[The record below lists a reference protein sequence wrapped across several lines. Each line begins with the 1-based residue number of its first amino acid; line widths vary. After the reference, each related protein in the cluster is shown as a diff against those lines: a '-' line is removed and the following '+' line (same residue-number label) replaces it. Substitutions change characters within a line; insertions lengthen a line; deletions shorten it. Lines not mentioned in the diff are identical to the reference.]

1 MKNLSQLCR
10 PYSLC
15 LFIMLS
21 GSLISCGDDD
31 AKNEKEFK
39 PESFTANISGTS
51 VICATDEPCAFSITF
66 QGAAENDGVVHYRL
80 FYVKS
85 LFAGQITTQD
95 LAGLNDANY
104 QRVSVRSDNVYNEII
119 DNDLL
124 DYEGNPIQPGT
135 DYYIYVAT
143 VVDFKGA
150 RMFVL
155 STPSDSIRL
164 PENGEPDVSGSYIG
178 EWNGNLGFEGVP
190 VSAKINRVSA
200 EVSDYEGEFFIST
213 NFTSCCNSGA
223 NDGTI
228 TLSVENN
235 MIVDFEWI
243 DVIPNCN
250 GTFIGTGQIMSNG
263 DVELSIT
270 GHDCDGNHVAVIT
283 LKKQ

>member
-1 MKNLSQLCR
+1 MKNLTRLFR
-10 PYSLC
+10 PSLC
-15 LFIMLS
+15 LFIILI
-21 GSLISCGDDD
+21 GSLISCGDED
-31 AKNEKEFK
+31 AKNEKKFK
-39 PESFTANISGTS
+39 PQNFTANISGTS
-51 VICATDEPCAFSITF
+51 VVCLPEEPCAFSVTF
-66 QGAAENDGVVHYRL
+66 QGAAENDGVVQYRL

-85 LFAGQITTQD
+85 SFTGQITTQELSELD
-95 LAGLNDANY
+95 DSNY
-104 QRVSVRSDNVYNEII
+104 QEVSVRSDNVYNETI

-124 DYEGNPIQPGT
+124 DYEGNPVQPGT

-143 VVDFKGA
+143 VVDFKGT

-164 PENGEPDVSGSYIG
+164 PENGEPDVSGNYVG

-190 VSAKINRVSA
+190 VSAKINRVSP
-200 EVSDYEGEFFIST
+200 EVNDYDGEFFIST

-235 MIVDFEWI
+235 TIVDFEWI

-250 GTFIGTGQIMSNG
+250 GIFIGTGEIMPNG
-263 DVELSIT
+263 DIELSIT
-270 GHDCDGNHVAVIT
+270 GQDCDGSHVAVIT
-283 LKKQ
+283 LEKQ